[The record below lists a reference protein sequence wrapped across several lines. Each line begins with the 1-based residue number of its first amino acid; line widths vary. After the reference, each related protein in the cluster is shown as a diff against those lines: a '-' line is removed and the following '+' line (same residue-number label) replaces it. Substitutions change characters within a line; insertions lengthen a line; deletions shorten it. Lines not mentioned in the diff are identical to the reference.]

1 MANRAVRAP
10 QFLFFHHT
18 YYLTRWSVGLMLV
31 RAASDLKKQ
40 HGLDAASTR
49 RAEFWTPAD
58 VSLSTSLKIVQF

>member
-1 MANRAVRAP
+1 MA
-10 QFLFFHHT
+10 
-18 YYLTRWSVGLMLV
+18 GLMLV

-58 VSLSTSLKIVQF
+58 VRP